1 MNPDRVMLTSAAAH
15 FLKMLVLGLSVT
27 VTVSSA
33 HGCIVLLLP
42 PVTAT
47 EIPVSNETVSIESA

>member
-1 MNPDRVMLTSAAAH
+1 MLTSAAAH

-33 HGCIVLLLP
+33 HGCIVLLLLP
-42 PVTAT
+42 PVTAA